1 MRLILLVI
9 FFVSGALCASSQSK
23 LSFDSSDVSV
33 RVFNDTIINSYKNE
47 KQFQYD
53 KIGEPVLSLWD
64 RFWIWF
70 WDMVNQILSTPAGKT
85 TFNIVLIILGI
96 AAVIFFIV
104 KLLGDKT
111 KLFGGKGAKG
121 LAYQIGNED
130 IHAIP
135 FEDAIKEAIANGNY
149 RLAVRLVYLHSL
161 KLLSDKELIDWKP
174 GKTNTTYVFELKD
187 HPSFLSFNNL
197 TQEFEFAWYGGEEVS
212 KEHYEEIDA
221 AFNDFKLNIKS

>member
-1 MRLILLVI
+1 MRLLLLI
-9 FFVSGALCASSQSK
+9 FFFSFTLSNSAQNRY
-23 LSFDSSDVSV
+23 SFDSSAVNARNFNEVSV
-33 RVFNDTIINSYKNE
+33 NAYKNE

-64 RFWIWF
+64 RFWMWF

-85 TFNIVLIILGI
+85 TFKTVLIILGI
-96 AAVIFFIV
+96 AAVIFFIY
-104 KLLGDKT
+104 KLMGDKT

-121 LAYQIGNED
+121 LPYEIGDED
-130 IHAIP
+130 IHTIS
-135 FEDAIKEAIANGNY
+135 FEDAIREAIANENY

-174 GKTNTTYVFELKD
+174 GKTNTAYVFELKD
-187 HPSFLSFNNL
+187 HPSFTSFNNL

-212 KEHYEEIDA
+212 KEHYQEIDT
-221 AFNDFKLNIKS
+221 AFNDFKLNIKA

>member
-1 MRLILLVI
+1 MRLLLLI
-9 FFVSGALCASSQSK
+9 FFFSFTLSNAAQNRY
-23 LSFDSSDVSV
+23 SFDSSAVNVRNFNEVSV
-33 RVFNDTIINSYKNE
+33 NAYKNE

-64 RFWIWF
+64 RFWMWF

-85 TFNIVLIILGI
+85 TFKTVLIILGI
-96 AAVIFFIV
+96 AAVIFFIY
-104 KLLGDKT
+104 KLMGDKT

-121 LAYQIGNED
+121 LTYEIGDED
-130 IHAIP
+130 IHTIS
-135 FEDAIKEAIANGNY
+135 FEDAIREAIANENY

-174 GKTNTTYVFELKD
+174 GKTNTAYVFELKD
-187 HPSFLSFNNL
+187 HPSFTSFNNL

-212 KEHYEEIDA
+212 KEHYQEIDT
-221 AFNDFKLNIKS
+221 AFNDFKLNIKA

>member
-1 MRLILLVI
+1 MRLLLLI
-9 FFVSGALCASSQSK
+9 FFFSFTLSNAAQNRY
-23 LSFDSSDVSV
+23 SFDSSAVNVRNFNEVSV
-33 RVFNDTIINSYKNE
+33 NAYKNE

-64 RFWIWF
+64 RFWMWF

-85 TFNIVLIILGI
+85 TFKTVLIILGI
-96 AAVIFFIV
+96 AAVIFFIY
-104 KLLGDKT
+104 KLMGDKT

-121 LAYQIGNED
+121 LPYEIGDED
-130 IHAIP
+130 IHTIS
-135 FEDAIKEAIANGNY
+135 FEDAIREAIANENY

-174 GKTNTTYVFELKD
+174 GKTNTAYVFELKD
-187 HPSFLSFNNL
+187 HPSFTSFNNL

-212 KEHYEEIDA
+212 KEHYQEIDT
-221 AFNDFKLNIKS
+221 AFNDFKLNIKA